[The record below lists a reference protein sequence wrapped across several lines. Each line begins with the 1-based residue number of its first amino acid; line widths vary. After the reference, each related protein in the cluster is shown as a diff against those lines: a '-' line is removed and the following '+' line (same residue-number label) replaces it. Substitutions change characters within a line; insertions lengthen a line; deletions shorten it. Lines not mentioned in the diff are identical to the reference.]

1 MYSRLAPQPG
11 LRIRDMRSADLPGVM
26 EIEKASFATP
36 WSSKTFLNLLRR
48 PNAAL
53 FVAEDGP
60 DRLVGYAVVWFA
72 GPEAELGDLA
82 VAAGARGRGFGS
94 ALVSKVLEEAGR
106 REVTEVYLEV
116 RESNEAARRLYE
128 RHDFEVVNRRQR
140 YYTDPVEDALVMR
153 RRLTHPEHP
162 SRPAGNADR

>member
-1 MYSRLAPQPG
+1 
-11 LRIRDMRSADLPGVM
+11 MRSTDLAGVM

-53 FVAEDGP
+53 FVAEAAPG
-60 DRLVGYAVVWFA
+60 RIVGYAVVWFA

-82 VAAGARGRGFGS
+82 VEGASRGRGIGS
-94 ALVSKVLEEAGR
+94 ALVGTVLDEAAR
-106 REVTEVYLEV
+106 RDVTEIYLEV

-128 RHDFEVVNRRQR
+128 RHDFEILNRRPK

-153 RRLTHPEHP
+153 RRLTGPRHV
-162 SRPAGNADR
+162 